1 MSESSVA
8 RWPQHY
14 ARLCGVFYLYII
26 VAGIFAELFVRTKL
40 VIPADAGATARNIL
54 AHESLFR
61 LGFSGEI
68 LHLSFD
74 VMVAV
79 ILYALLRRVDRS
91 IALLAAFMRLACDL
105 ILAVAS
111 MSHFAALKLL
121 HGGSSLE
128 AFSAEQLHSLA
139 LWVMNLHA
147 DAYAIS
153 LVFFGFACLALG
165 HLLYH
170 SGFLPKL
177 LGLLLALAGLC
188 YLFTSFAQ
196 FLDPPFAQTL
206 FPVFF
211 IPCFVG
217 ELAFAFWMLL
227 KGVDLA
233 KWRERTL
240 GLD

>member
-1 MSESSVA
+1 MSESSVV

-26 VAGIFAELFVRTKL
+26 VAGIFAELFVRAKL
-40 VIPADAGATARNIL
+40 VVPTNASVTAHNIL
-54 AHESLFR
+54 THESLFR

-79 ILYALLRRVDRS
+79 ILYALLRRVDWS
-91 IALLAAFMRLACDL
+91 IALLAAFMRFACDL

-121 HGGSSLE
+121 HGGDALSS
-128 AFSAEQLHSLA
+128 FSSEQLHSLA
-139 LWVMNLHA
+139 LWAMNLHA

-165 HLLYH
+165 HLLFY
-170 SGFLPKL
+170 SGFLPKT

-196 FLDPPFAQTL
+196 FLAPAFAETL

-211 IPCFVG
+211 IPCFVA
-217 ELAFAFWMLL
+217 ELAFALWMLV
-227 KGVDLA
+227 KGVNVER
-233 KWRERTL
+233 WRARAFEQ
-240 GLD
+240 D

>member
-14 ARLCGVFYLYII
+14 ARLCGFFYLYII
-26 VAGIFAELFVRTKL
+26 VAGIFAELFVRAKL
-40 VIPADAGATARNIL
+40 VIPTDAGATAHNIL
-54 AHESLFR
+54 SHESLFR
-61 LGFSGEI
+61 IGFSGEI

-79 ILYALLRRVDRS
+79 ILYALLRPVDRS
-91 IALLAAFMRLACDL
+91 IALLAAFMRFACDL

-121 HGGSSLE
+121 HGGAALESFSSG
-128 AFSAEQLHSLA
+128 QLHSLA
-139 LWVMNLHA
+139 LWVMNLHG

-165 HLLYH
+165 HLLFY
-170 SGFLPKL
+170 SDFLPKA
-177 LGLLLALAGLC
+177 LGVLLALAGVC

-196 FLDPPFAQTL
+196 FLDPAFAQRL

-217 ELAFAFWMLL
+217 ELGFALWMLV
-227 KGVDLA
+227 KGVKVE
-233 KWRERTL
+233 KWRERAL
-240 GLD
+240 AQD

>member
-1 MSESSVA
+1 MHELTA
-8 RWPQHY
+8 PRWPQLY
-14 ARLCGVFYLYII
+14 ARLCGAFYLYII
-26 VAGIFAELFVRTKL
+26 VAGIFAELFVRAKL
-40 VIPADAGATARNIL
+40 VVPADAEATASNIL

-61 LGFSGEI
+61 IGFSGEI

-79 ILYALLRRVDRS
+79 ILYALLRPVDRS
-91 IALLAAFMRLACDL
+91 VALLAAFMRFACDL

-111 MSHFAALKLL
+111 MSHFAALQLL
-121 HGGSSLE
+121 HGGSSLSS
-128 AFSAEQLHSLA
+128 FSPEQLHSLT
-139 LWVMNLHA
+139 LWVMNLHG

-165 HLLYH
+165 HLLFH
-170 SGFLPKL
+170 SGFLPKAFGVL
-177 LGLLLALAGLC
+177 LGLAGFC

-196 FLDPPFAQTL
+196 FLDPAFAKSL

-217 ELAFAFWMLL
+217 ELGFALWMLV
-227 KGVDLA
+227 KGIDVA
-233 KWRERTL
+233 RWNERAIQS
-240 GLD
+240 